1 MQTAMSTRALLTGIA
16 ALLLATGAAHADDFV
31 MLIQKGNENPS
42 MTIARMGIS
51 CAEMLESH
59 ERNRKAGT
67 WLTYTPAGGG
77 EPWRITWVGCLS
89 AVSEV
94 QCPAGKT
101 AKRKEGPGPT
111 IAGKTAERGKE
122 CG

>member
-1 MQTAMSTRALLTGIA
+1 MSTRALLTGIA
-16 ALLLATGAAHADDFV
+16 ALLLATGAAHADDLV

-67 WLTYTPAGGG
+67 WLTYTPDSG
-77 EPWRITWVGCLS
+77 ETWRITWVGCLS
-89 AVSEV
+89 AVSKIH
-94 QCPAGKT
+94 CPPTMAEKMPKG
-101 AKRKEGPGPT
+101 RKAPT
-111 IAGKTAERGKE
+111 IAGKTAELGKT

>member
-1 MQTAMSTRALLTGIA
+1 MAVMKKFLLTSIA
-16 ALLLATGAAHADDFV
+16 VLFLATGAAHADDFV
-31 MLIQKGNENPS
+31 VLIQKDNENTS
-42 MTIARMGIS
+42 TAFVRMNMS
-51 CAEMLESH
+51 CEEMLESH